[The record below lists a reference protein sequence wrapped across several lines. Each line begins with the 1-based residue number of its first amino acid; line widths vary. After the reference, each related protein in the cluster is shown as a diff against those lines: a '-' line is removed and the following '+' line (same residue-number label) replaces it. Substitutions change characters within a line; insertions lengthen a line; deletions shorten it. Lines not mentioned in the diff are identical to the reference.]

1 MIIFDEIVVS
11 GTVLLLTAAP
21 ELCSRRLGA
30 IEAINDL
37 EE

>member
-11 GTVLLLTAAP
+11 GTVLLPTVAP
-21 ELCSRRLGA
+21 ELCSRRVGA
-30 IEAINDL
+30 IEAISDL